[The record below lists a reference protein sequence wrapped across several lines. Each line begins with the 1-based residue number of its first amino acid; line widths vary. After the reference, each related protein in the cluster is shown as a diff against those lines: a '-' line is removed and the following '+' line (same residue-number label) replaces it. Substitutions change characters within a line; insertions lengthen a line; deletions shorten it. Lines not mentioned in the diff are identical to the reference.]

1 MKNRLKSS
9 IGKVNKRTKMFNI
22 SWKEIYNNR
31 KGTLFYAALMF
42 LFCLMMMFMFDP
54 TLFEGMEELF
64 ASYPE
69 VIQEMV
75 GGQIALSKPEG
86 FMHTYLISFS
96 WMYIGIYLMLK
107 ASQDLPK
114 EIDNKTIDLM
124 LSKPI
129 KRWEFFTGKYFK
141 HVSSAFIIVAFVAL
155 GIILGIFLSPGIIP
169 AEFPFLELTFVL
181 GWLFV
186 LMVALIST
194 AYFFSAFLNS
204 RLSLSLSFGMLITF
218 YILGSFAGLFPEEI
232 QGIRYFSLFGYFQTG
247 DLLVDQVWDFALLHM
262 MVLIAYSVVITVI
275 GGIIFNKRDIPV

>member
-1 MKNRLKSS
+1 VKDRVKSS
-9 IGKVNKRTKMFNI
+9 IRKVSKRTKMFNI
-22 SWKEIYNNR
+22 SWKEIYENR
-31 KGTLFYAALMF
+31 KGTLFYAMLMF
-42 LFCLMMMFMFDP
+42 LFCLMMMFVFDP

-69 VIQEMV
+69 AFQEMV

-86 FMHTYLISFS
+86 FMHTYLITFS

-107 ASQDLPK
+107 SSQDIPK

-141 HVSSAFIIVAFVAL
+141 HVSSAFIIVVFVAL
-155 GIILGIFLSPGIIP
+155 GIVIGIFLSPGINP
-169 AEFPFLELTFVL
+169 AEIHFIELTFSL
-181 GWLFV
+181 AWLFV

-194 AYFFSAFLNS
+194 AYFFSAFLNP

-218 YILGSFAGLFPEEI
+218 YIMGSFSGLFPEEI
-232 QGIRYFSLFGYFQTG
+232 QGIRFFSLFGYFQTG

-262 MVLIAYSVVITVI
+262 IVLIAYSVVMTIVA
-275 GGIIFNKRDIPV
+275 GLIFNKRDIPV